1 MIEQRLISLLM
12 LLVVVIAPCAMKLT
26 LKVKSLDVIAHFKL
40 HQEQFTLLKRE
51 PTNISR
57 KQVQII
63 LQANFKSY
71 CVGLYN
77 GLIFDGIIK

>member
-1 MIEQRLISLLM
+1 MFHKFQVE
-12 LLVVVIAPCAMKLT
+12 
-26 LKVKSLDVIAHFKL
+26 SLDVIAHLRL

-63 LQANFKSY
+63 LQTNFKSY
-71 CVGLYN
+71 CVGLCN
-77 GLIFDGIIK
+77 GLLFDDIIKY

>member
-1 MIEQRLISLLM
+1 MFHKFQ
-12 LLVVVIAPCAMKLT
+12 
-26 LKVKSLDVIAHFKL
+26 VKSLDVIAHFKL

-63 LQANFKSY
+63 LQTNFKSY

-77 GLIFDGIIK
+77 WYSMILSNNNPLYVKLVPLDDL

>member
-1 MIEQRLISLLM
+1 MFHKFQ
-12 LLVVVIAPCAMKLT
+12 VKL
-26 LKVKSLDVIAHFKL
+26 LDVIAHFKL

-63 LQANFKSY
+63 LQTNFKSY

-77 GLIFDGIIK
+77 GLIFDDIIK

>member
-1 MIEQRLISLLM
+1 MIHNFQI
-12 LLVVVIAPCAMKLT
+12 
-26 LKVKSLDVIAHFKL
+26 KSLDVIAHFKL

-63 LQANFKSY
+63 LQTNFKSY
-71 CVGLYN
+71 CVGLCN
-77 GLIFDGIIK
+77 GLLFDDIIKY